1 MLTVLMVSI
10 ASAQYFGQN
19 KVQYE
24 EFKWRYLQSEHFDVY
39 FYDGGYDLARFT
51 AEAAES
57 AYVKIR
63 NDLKYEIMNRVAII
77 VYKSHNHFQQNNVVY
92 EYMDEGIGG
101 VTELYKNRV
110 VIPYEGSYSQFRHVI
125 HHELVHAVMNDMLY
139 GGSVQSLVTG
149 SVVPVPLWFSEGLA
163 EYAALHWDTRLDMVV
178 RDATLTGYLPP
189 IDFLDYM
196 PYQGGA
202 SVFRYIAQKYG
213 DEKIGEIINK
223 IRGSFRFQNAFQS
236 ALGVDFKDLTDEWQ
250 LEMKREYW
258 PDIADRKEPGEIA
271 RPLTDH
277 RKDNNYLNNSPS
289 LSPQGDR
296 MVFLSNRGG
305 KMSIYLMD
313 VLEGKVIRK
322 LIQGESDVNF
332 EELHF
337 LEPGFSWS
345 PDGQKITLAAKAGD
359 ADALYIY
366 DLNNETYEQYKL
378 GLDGIFSTSWSPQG
392 DEIAFVGQK
401 DGASDIYLF
410 SLKTKQITNITQDVF
425 SDKDPSWS
433 PDGQKIVF
441 TSDRGENPVGKF
453 SPAQFDISR
462 HNYNNED
469 LYVMQRDGS
478 NLTRLTDSETA
489 ESGAIFTPDGKR
501 LAYVSEQN
509 GVSNIYMYNLETHES
524 FPVTNLISGA
534 FQLSWDRQAQK
545 LAFTSFYKGGWDI
558 FLIKNPLELTAVNL
572 VPTSYFRRI
581 AQAKTLAVQ
590 VPLAPTDSTKLVSKP
605 DSTEVVKKADSTE
618 VIKKS
623 EEAPLAADYSRYVFA
638 DMDRRAPAEK
648 HKVVLKED
656 QYKLANGEYKINK
669 YKIKFTPDII
679 YGAAGYSTFFGFEG
693 YTQMALSDML
703 GNHKIYIGFNGV
715 FDLRN
720 SSISVT
726 YLYLPHR
733 IDYGF
738 GIFHISNFFSS
749 YYGLMRFRNYG
760 FDFLIS
766 RPFDKFT
773 RIDLDLSWFNV
784 MKEYLQFPIPTET
797 VRTIMPSVSLVT
809 DRIEWGM
816 TGPENGLRYSLTAR
830 VSPKYTDQGLDFQTV
845 EGDVRR
851 YIRLAQNYS
860 LAFRLNAG
868 MSTGKNP
875 QRFFLGGTTNWINPY
890 YKGGLRID
898 NIEDIFFSEFIMPL
912 RGAAYYEQ
920 TGTRFGLFNFEFRF
934 PMIPFVQLGFPPIAL
949 GNIQGVF
956 FTDVG
961 SAWSNSRTWRGI
973 NVSPGGVTQLNDLLS
988 GFGFGTRIFFLGF
1001 LWKIDMAWRYDG
1013 VHTSTPIYYWSLGA
1027 DF

>member
-1 MLTVLMVSI
+1 MKIIVFISITLFLLFMVSV
-10 ASAQYFGQN
+10 AGAQYYGEN

-24 EFKWRYLQSEHFDVY
+24 NFDWRYLQSEHFDVY
-39 FYDGGYDLARFT
+39 FYQGGYDLARFT
-51 AEAAES
+51 AEEAES
-57 AYVKIR
+57 AYVKIK
-63 NDLKYEIMNRVAII
+63 NDFKYEIMDRVAII
-77 VYKSHNHFQQNNVVY
+77 VYKSHNHFQQTNVVY
-92 EYMDEGIGG
+92 EYMEEGIGG

-110 VIPYEGSYSQFRHVI
+110 VIPFEGSYSQYRHVI

-149 SVVPVPLWFSEGLA
+149 AVVPVPLWFSEGLA
-163 EYAALHWDTRLDMVV
+163 EYASLKWDTRLDMVV

-189 IDFLDYM
+189 IEFLDYM

-202 SVFRYIAQKYG
+202 SVFRYIARKYG
-213 DEKIGEIINK
+213 DEKIAEIINK
-223 IRGSFRFQNAFQS
+223 IKGSFRFQNAFQS
-236 ALGVDFKDLTDEWQ
+236 ALGIDFKDLTDEWQ

-271 RPLTDH
+271 RALTDH
-277 RKDNNYLNNSPS
+277 RKNNNYLNNSPAI
-289 LSPQGDR
+289 SPQGDR

-313 VLEGKVIRK
+313 VLEGKVTRK

-366 DLNNETYEQYKL
+366 DLSSEKYEQYKF
-378 GLDGIFSTSWSPQG
+378 GLDGIFSTSWSPRG

-410 SLKTKQITNITQDVF
+410 SLNTKKITNITDDVF

-441 TSDRGENPVGKF
+441 TSDRGDYPLGKF
-453 SPAQFDISR
+453 PPAAFDISR
-462 HNYNNED
+462 HDFQNDD
-469 LYVMQRDGS
+469 LYIMNRDGS
-478 NLTRLTDSETA
+478 DLTRLTDSETA

-501 LAYVSEQN
+501 LAYVSELN
-509 GVSNIYMYNLETHES
+509 GISNIYMYNLETHDS
-524 FPVTNLISGA
+524 YPVTNLISGA

-558 FLIKNPLELTAVNL
+558 FLIKNPLDLETVNL
-572 VPTSYFRRI
+572 IPTIFFKQL
-581 AQAKTLAVQ
+581 AQGNKTVVQPAVASH
-590 VPLAPTDSTKLVSKP
+590 VDSTS
-605 DSTEVVKKADSTE
+605 

-623 EEAPLAADYSRYVFA
+623 EEAPVAVDYSRYVFA
-638 DMDRRAPAEK
+638 DMDRKAPAET
-648 HKVVLKED
+648 HKVTLKEEE
-656 QYKLANGEYKINK
+656 YKLANGEYKINK
-669 YKIKFTPDII
+669 YKIKFTPDVI

-693 YTQMALSDML
+693 YTQIALSDML
-703 GNHKIYIGFNGV
+703 GNHKIYIGTNLV

-720 SSISVT
+720 SSLSLT

-738 GIFHISNFFSS
+738 GVFHISNLFNSY

-760 FDFLIS
+760 LDFLVS

-773 RIDLDLSWFNV
+773 RIDFDFAWFNV
-784 MKEYLQFPIPTET
+784 MREYLQVPIPTET
-797 VRTIMPSVSLVT
+797 VRTIIPSLSVVT
-809 DRIEWGM
+809 DKIEWGM
-816 TGPENGLRYSLTAR
+816 TGPENGVRYSLTGR
-830 VSPKYTDQGLDFQTV
+830 ISPKYSAQGMDFQTV
-845 EGDVRR
+845 EADYRR
-851 YIRLAQNYS
+851 YIRLAKNYS
-860 LAFRLNAG
+860 LAFRLNG
-868 MSTGKNP
+868 GVSTGKNP
-875 QRFFLGGTTNWINPY
+875 QQFFLGGVSNWINY
-890 YKGGLRID
+890 TYKGGLRID
-898 NIEDIFFSEFIMPL
+898 NIGDIYFSEFIFPF
-912 RGAAYYEQ
+912 RGGSYYEQ
-920 TGTRFGLFNFEFRF
+920 VGNKFGLFNFEFRF
-934 PMIPFVQLGFPPIAL
+934 PLIPYIQLGFPPITL
-949 GNIQGVF
+949 GNIQGVL

-961 SAWSNSRTWRGI
+961 SAWSDSRKWQGISVSKKGVAYLNS
-973 NVSPGGVTQLNDLLS
+973 LAS
-988 GFGFGTRIFFLGF
+988 GFGYGTRIFFLGF
-1001 LWKIDMAWRYDG
+1001 LLKLDIAWRYDG
-1013 VHTSTPIYYWSLGA
+1013 VHTSSPIYYWSLGA